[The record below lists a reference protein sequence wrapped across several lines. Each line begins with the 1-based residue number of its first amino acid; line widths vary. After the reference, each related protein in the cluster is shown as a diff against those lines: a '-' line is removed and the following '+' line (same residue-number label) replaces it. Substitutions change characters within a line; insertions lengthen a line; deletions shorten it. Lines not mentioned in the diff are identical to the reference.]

1 MLPSAPPSPRQLAS
15 GAPVVR
21 LSVSREAQR
30 LLDRISLH
38 TDRDHTSAARSR
50 LALRLTHR
58 VTAGE
63 GMNDLGLSLP
73 LRIRRLNG
81 AIGITDAAGRS
92 AAYVYFTGDPDQR
105 ASTKR
110 VGPVEAEAIARVIPE
125 ALKDALVAGLAPE
138 GGPRLE
144 TEDPAVPSS

>member
-1 MLPSAPPSPRQLAS
+1 MLPSAPRSPRQLAS

-30 LLDRISLH
+30 LLDRISPH

-81 AIGITDAAGRS
+81 AIGIIDAAGRS
-92 AAYVYFTGDPDQR
+92 AAYVYFTGDPNSR

-110 VGPVEAEAIARVIPE
+110 IGPAEAEAIAQVITRALRNALSADLIPE
-125 ALKDALVAGLAPE
+125 EQPGLE
-138 GGPRLE
+138 Q
-144 TEDPAVPSS
+144 